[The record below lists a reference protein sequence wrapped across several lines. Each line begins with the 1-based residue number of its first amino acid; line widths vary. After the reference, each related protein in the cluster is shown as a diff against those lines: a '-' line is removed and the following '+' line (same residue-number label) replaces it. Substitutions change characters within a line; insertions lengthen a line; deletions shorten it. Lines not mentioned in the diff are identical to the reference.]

1 MAIDY
6 SKRLTRMRERR
17 QGGGSGI
24 VNLAEESLG
33 YGSQI
38 LAGYTKEGY
47 EGRGKTDTTRYAL
60 GAMQAVDSG
69 YTNVSIKE
77 GDRVKSQLSNDLYCS
92 GISVEFEYQGSV
104 PLDIHIKRH
113 SDIDLLVLHGQI
125 LTYDRTAALLA
136 GKSYGAFLPK
146 TSLQY
151 LLELRSAC
159 EHVLVKAYPAA
170 DVDTSGAKSINIS
183 GGSFQRKVDVVPS
196 HWYDSAAYQGSGQKH
211 DRMVEV
217 LDKRV
222 PMTISNAPFL
232 HMKRVNDKDTVTSG
246 GAKKV
251 IRFLKTLKAD
261 CDQDISLSSYD
272 IASLVWH
279 FNDRD
284 LNQPTYRELALIAVA
299 QAELNAM
306 CRDYARTCQLVT
318 PDGSRKIIDEPGK
331 FMSLQKL
338 SAEVDAIAADIAK
351 ELDPLVQWLP
361 ERIRPALE
369 AASIW

>member
-1 MAIDY
+1 MATDY
-6 SKRLTRMRERR
+6 SKRLGRMRERR
-17 QGGGSGI
+17 QGGDSGI
-24 VNLAEESLG
+24 VNLAESLG

-38 LAGYTKEGY
+38 LTGYTKEAY
-47 EGRGKTDTTRYAL
+47 ENRAKSETTRYAL
-60 GAMQAVDSG
+60 GAMQAVDAE

-77 GDRVKSQLSNDLYCS
+77 GDRVRSQLSNGLYYL

-113 SDIDLLVLHGQI
+113 SDIDLLVLDSRFVTH
-125 LTYDRTAALLA
+125 DAAAAMAA
-136 GKSYGAFLPK
+136 GIQYGPLLPK
-146 TSLQY
+146 TAVQY
-151 LLELRSAC
+151 LLELRASC
-159 EHVLVKAYPAA
+159 ERILINAYPAA
-170 DVDTSGAKSINIS
+170 DVDTSGAKSINLS
-183 GGSFQRKVDVVPS
+183 GGSLQRKVDVVPS
-196 HWYDSAAYQGSGQKH
+196 HWHDSAAYQRSGQKY
-211 DRMVEV
+211 DRMVQI
-217 LDKRV
+217 LDKTV
-222 PMTISNAPFL
+222 PTTISNSPFL
-232 HMKRVNDKDTVTSG
+232 HMKRVNDKDAVTSG

-279 FNDRD
+279 FNDRE
-284 LNQPTYRELALIAVA
+284 LSQPAYRELALIAVT

-306 CRDYARTCQLVT
+306 CRDYAGTCQLAT

-331 FMSLQKL
+331 FISLQKL
-338 SAEVDAIAADIAK
+338 SAEVDAIAADIAR

-361 ERIRPALE
+361 ERTRPALE